1 MWVRVPH
8 AGTKRNMSV
17 SAGSNRRKSEYL
29 ASLDLRRSTWRKIQM
44 GVSDEFTAGGG
55 LLHNKRPVSDA
66 AAQR

>member
-1 MWVRVPH
+1 MGESTSGENKKECEC
-8 AGTKRNMSV
+8 AS

-29 ASLDLRRSTWRKIQM
+29 AGLNLRRSTWRKIQ
-44 GVSDEFTAGGG
+44 GVSDEFTAGSA